1 MTLPPSSSDRSN
13 NEEMY
18 RNAFEKT
25 PVPTIITRLDD
36 GLILDVNPAFERWTG
51 SSRDDLIG
59 CFTNK
64 ELAWLI
70 PAHREKFIANIKSQ
84 NGFYSEERLLNIPGQ
99 GNRFCWS
106 SAQLFSLNNR
116 ETIVS
121 LFRDITDERQQQQ
134 EIKKNEAHLQVLAD
148 FEDLLFLQTDPD
160 KVLNLIVEF
169 LLERMSADRAWLI
182 APSGAKSAEVEVPYE
197 AHHPDFPGAESR
209 ARPLA
214 DNESFILLRRR
225 LLDQNDPVS
234 YGPGQ
239 DFEISASMEERSQI
253 QSQLAIAVRPATG
266 EPWLFGLHQCG
277 HPRDWN
283 DADKRLL
290 KSIALRTTDRLNT
303 LLLLRDKQ
311 QSEAQF
317 RQLFESAPEGI
328 VIFNMQSGLIE
339 NFNPA
344 MVEMMGYEDDQ
355 LKDMTVLD
363 ISPERQPNGSSAELV
378 DKLAIQAQAGQS
390 PRFEWVYLTK
400 DGTEV
405 IAEIQLQKLA
415 GSDSRLRVTA
425 IDITDRRRLE
435 EQLRQAQ
442 KMESVGELAG
452 GIAHDFN
459 NLLQGILGFSDL
471 LIENPDVEEPHR
483 KQLRH
488 IHDAATRAAT
498 LTRQLLAFGRR
509 QVLDKQD
516 VSLNDLISHNREMI
530 ERLIGTH
537 IEFDFIPG
545 HSLGTVHIDP
555 VQLEQVLLNL
565 YLNARDAMSEGGVL
579 TIETENILITGEYCR
594 THRWASPGRYVM
606 VSVSDNGSGM
616 DNETLKQ
623 IFEPFFSTKA
633 AGGSGLGLSM
643 AYGIVQQHSGM
654 IQAYS
659 ELSSGTTFKI
669 YFPQTERP
677 ATTVGNKL
685 SGRIQGGTETLLI
698 AEDDPTILELAKTV
712 LEDSGYLV
720 LAVTNGREAV
730 DLYQTQGSRIDLVL
744 LDVIMPQLG
753 GKQAFELIHSINP
766 EVRCLFCSGYSTNGI
781 HTDFVLRQ
789 GLQLLQKPF
798 TPSDLLRHVRQIL
811 DKPASTPI

>member
-1 MTLPPSSSDRSN
+1 MSLPPSSNDHSAN
-13 NEEMY
+13 CEMY
-18 RNAFEKT
+18 RNAFDKS
-25 PVPTIITRLDD
+25 PAPTIITRLND
-36 GLILDVNPAFERWTG
+36 GLILNVNPAFERWTG
-51 SSRDDLIG
+51 NSRDNLVGRSTSQDLV
-59 CFTNK
+59 
-64 ELAWLI
+64 WLR
-70 PAHREKFIANIKSQ
+70 PVDREKFITSIKSHV
-84 NGFYSEERLLNIPGQ
+84 GSYSEERWLDIPQQ
-99 GNRFCWS
+99 GMRLCRS
-106 SAQLFSLNNR
+106 SAQLFTLGGE
-116 ETIVS
+116 ETIIS
-121 LFRDITDERQQQQ
+121 LFQDITDEHQQQQ
-134 EIKKNEAHLQVLAD
+134 SIQHNEAHLQVLAD

-169 LLERMSADRAWLI
+169 LLDRMSADRAWLI
-182 APSGAKSAEVEVPYE
+182 APSGASSEKVEVPYE
-197 AHHPDFPGAESR
+197 AHQPDFPGAESR
-209 ARPLA
+209 ARPFA
-214 DNESFILLRRR
+214 DNKDFLLLRSR
-225 LLDQNDPVS
+225 LLAKNDPVS
-234 YGPGQ
+234 YGPNQ
-239 DFEISASMEERSQI
+239 DYEVSAVMEELSQI

-266 EPWLFGLHQCG
+266 EPWLFGLHQCS
-277 HPRDWN
+277 HPRDWTH
-283 DADKRLL
+283 AEKRLL

-328 VIFNMQSGLIE
+328 VIFNIRSGKIE
-339 NFNPA
+339 NFNRA
-344 MVEMMGYEDDQ
+344 MVEMMGYENDQ
-355 LKDMTVLD
+355 LTGMTVLD
-363 ISPERQPNGSSAELV
+363 ISPEQQPGGSSTELV
-378 DKLAIQAQAGQS
+378 DKLAIQALAGQS
-390 PRFEWVYLTK
+390 PRFEWVYRTK
-400 DGTEV
+400 DGAEV

-415 GSDSRLRVTA
+415 GSDERLRVTA

-471 LIENPDVEEPHR
+471 LIENPDVEEVHR

-488 IHDAATRAAT
+488 IHEAAARAAT

-516 VSLNDLISHNREMI
+516 VSLNDLIDHNREMI

-565 YLNARDAMSEGGVL
+565 YLNARDAMTDGGVL

-606 VSVSDNGSGM
+606 ISVSDNGSGM
-616 DNETLKQ
+616 NKETLGQ

-643 AYGIVQQHSGM
+643 AYGIVQQHGGM

-659 ELSSGTTFKI
+659 EPGSGTTFKI

-685 SGRIQGGTETLLI
+685 SGRIQGGNETLLI

-712 LEDSGYLV
+712 LEESGYQV
-720 LAVTNGREAV
+720 LTATNGREAV
-730 DLYQTQGSRIDLVL
+730 DLYQAQGSRIDLVL

-753 GKQAFELIHSINP
+753 GKQAFEMIYKLNP

-798 TPSDLLRHVRQIL
+798 TPSDLLRNVRQIL
-811 DKPASTPI
+811 DKSA

>member
-1 MTLPPSSSDRSN
+1 M
-13 NEEMY
+13 
-18 RNAFEKT
+18 
-25 PVPTIITRLDD
+25 
-36 GLILDVNPAFERWTG
+36 
-51 SSRDDLIG
+51 
-59 CFTNK
+59 
-64 ELAWLI
+64 
-70 PAHREKFIANIKSQ
+70 
-84 NGFYSEERLLNIPGQ
+84 
-99 GNRFCWS
+99 
-106 SAQLFSLNNR
+106 
-116 ETIVS
+116 
-121 LFRDITDERQQQQ
+121 
-134 EIKKNEAHLQVLAD
+134 
-148 FEDLLFLQTDPD
+148 
-160 KVLNLIVEF
+160 IVEF
-169 LLERMSADRAWLI
+169 LLDRMSADRAWLI
-182 APSGAKSAEVEVPYE
+182 APSGANTEVIEVPYE
-197 AHHPDFPGAESR
+197 AHQPDFPGAR
-209 ARPLA
+209 TRDRDLA
-214 DNESFILLRRR
+214 DNGDFVLLRSR
-225 LLDQNDPVS
+225 LLEQNEPIS
-234 YGPGQ
+234 YGPDQ
-239 DFEISASMEERSQI
+239 DFELPATMTEFSKI
-253 QSQLAIAVRPATG
+253 QSQLAIAVRPASG
-266 EPWLFGLHQCG
+266 DPWLFGLHQCS
-277 HPRDWN
+277 HPRSWN
-283 DADKRLL
+283 EADKRLL

-303 LLLLRDKQ
+303 LLLLREKQ
-311 QSEAQF
+311 QGEEQY
-317 RQLFESAPEGI
+317 RQLFESAPEAI
-328 VIFNMQSGLIE
+328 VIFNLKSGLIE

-344 MVEMMGYEDDQ
+344 MLEMVGYSDEQ
-355 LKDMTVLD
+355 LRGMTVQD
-363 ISPERQPNGSSAELV
+363 ISPDLQPDGSTGERVEQLSTMTLG
-378 DKLAIQAQAGQS
+378 GQS
-390 PRFEWVYLTK
+390 PRFEWIYRTK
-400 DGTEV
+400 AGADV
-405 IAEIQLQKLA
+405 IAEVQLQQLA
-415 GSDSRLRVTA
+415 GSDNLLRVTA

-442 KMESVGELAG
+442 KMESVGELAS

-471 LIENPDVEEPHR
+471 LIENPEVQETHR

-516 VSLNDLISHNREMI
+516 VSLNDLIDHNREMI

-606 VSVSDNGSGM
+606 ISVSDNGSGM

-633 AGGSGLGLSM
+633 EGGSGLGLSM
-643 AYGIVQQHSGM
+643 AYGIVQQHDGM

-659 ELSSGTTFKI
+659 EPGKGTTFKI

-685 SGRIQGGTETLLI
+685 SERIQGGSETLLI

-712 LEDSGYLV
+712 LEDAGYQI

-730 DLYQTQGSRIDLVL
+730 DLYQTQGDSIDLVL

-753 GKQAFELIHSINP
+753 GKQAFEMIHNLNP
-766 EVRCLFCSGYSTNGI
+766 DVRCLFCSGYSTNGI

-811 DKPASTPI
+811 DKPA